1 MAVTATHRP
10 NGAVEREKSD
20 KAESCWLRLVS
31 FPIIYALL
39 VTAVLFFFTASEAKM
54 IKKGKEKNNPSS
66 TVLI

>member
-39 VTAVLFFFTASEAKM
+39 VTAVLFFLLHLK
-54 IKKGKEKNNPSS
+54 
-66 TVLI
+66 LR